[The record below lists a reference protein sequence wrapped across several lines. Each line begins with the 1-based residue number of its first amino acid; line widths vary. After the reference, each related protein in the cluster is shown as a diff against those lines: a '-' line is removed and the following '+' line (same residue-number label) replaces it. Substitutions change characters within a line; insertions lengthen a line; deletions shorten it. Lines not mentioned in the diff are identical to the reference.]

1 MGFARQEYWSRLP
14 FLSPRNLPKLGVKS
28 MSPTLQVN
36 CFTTEPP
43 GKLTEQYTRV
53 LIPPRIY
60 PDFILLVCL
69 IIASFISEVQ
79 SHCIHSFF
87 CNIWL
92 NFSDFYISSFEEN
105 IALSITTKVI
115 TYGLLLHTVWINQF
129 PHCLTSK
136 MSKDNNN
143 YLYYF
148 KHFWICKITNSCIH
162 WWIISLDF
170 PGLNLCYVTR
180 KKGSL
185 LHR

>member
-1 MGFARQEYWSRLP
+1 MRKAHRAIYESSNSTTYLP
-14 FLSPRNLPKLGVKS
+14 RFYIVGLFNYSQFYKWGTI
-28 MSPTLQVN
+28 TL
-36 CFTTEPP
+36 
-43 GKLTEQYTRV
+43 Y
-53 LIPPRIY
+53 
-60 PDFILLVCL
+60 
-69 IIASFISEVQ
+69 SFF
-79 SHCIHSFF
+79 FF

-92 NFSDFYISSFEEN
+92 NLSDFYISSFEEN
-105 IALSITTKVI
+105 IALSSTTKVI

-148 KHFWICKITNSCIH
+148 QHFWICKITNSCIH

-170 PGLNLCYVTR
+170 LGLNLCYVTR
-180 KKGSL
+180 KQGSL